1 MKKIILVLT
10 LLISNLSLTAQN
22 RFDKCTVSY
31 NDGQKIV
38 EVKGDNGVTVII
50 AKKDDNMVTKHQNL
64 FLMIINESP
73 NNFNF
78 DPSKISVETV
88 NKGKKVYSSIYTCE
102 EWIKKEKTRIFLW
115 GPNNTESQTVN
126 TKVQNS
132 DGSTTTIE
140 TKVDVVTNANDKA
153 RADAEGVINSTYFK
167 RVTIYSG
174 QSQQGIIVAKN
185 PKAQNIIVSV
195 PVNGNIYVID
205 FSNE

>member
-1 MKKIILVLT
+1 MKKIILVLI
-10 LLISNLSLTAQN
+10 LLISNLSLTAQK

-38 EVKGDNGVTVII
+38 EVKGDDGVTVII
-50 AKKDDNMVTKHQNL
+50 TKKDDNMVTKHQNL
-64 FLMIINESP
+64 FLMIINESSS
-73 NNFNF
+73 NFNF

-88 NKGKKVYSSIYTCE
+88 NKGKKVYSSIYTCD

-140 TKVDVVTNANDKA
+140 TQVDVVTNANDKA
-153 RADAEGVINSTYFK
+153 RANAEDVINSTYFK
-167 RVTIYSG
+167 RVTIYPG

-195 PVNGNIYVID
+195 PVNGNIYIID